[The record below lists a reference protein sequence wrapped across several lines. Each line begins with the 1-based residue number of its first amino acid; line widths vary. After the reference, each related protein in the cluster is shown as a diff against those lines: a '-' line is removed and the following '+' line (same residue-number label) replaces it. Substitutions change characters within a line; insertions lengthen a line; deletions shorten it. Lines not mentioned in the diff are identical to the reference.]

1 MRLVHYR
8 TPAGERWGTCDDG
21 RTIIEQPRC
30 HSLAELA
37 AAIERHELD
46 DATEV
51 PLTEVEL
58 RAPVVPLVRNAFCV
72 GWNYDDHFA
81 EGRAARGPAGAT
93 EIPDRPT
100 FFTKATEAIIGP
112 NDDIESHAAISQTLD
127 WEVEL
132 AVVIGRRGR
141 DIAED
146 EALDHVLGFAVAN
159 DVTAR
164 NVQRGHG
171 GQWFRGKSLDGTS
184 PVGPWIVTRDAFG
197 EIGGH
202 RITCR
207 VNGETMQDATLADL
221 HFDVPRI
228 LAELSAGLTLLPG
241 DVILTGTPSGVGFAR
256 EPARFLAV
264 GDVVESEIEGIGTL
278 RNTVR

>member
-1 MRLVHYR
+1 M
-8 TPAGERWGTCDDG
+8 
-21 RTIIEQPRC
+21 
-30 HSLAELA
+30 
-37 AAIERHELD
+37 
-46 DATEV
+46 
-51 PLTEVEL
+51 EL
-58 RAPVVPLVRNAFCV
+58 RRPLRR
-72 GWNYDDHFA
+72 GSR
-81 EGRAARGPAGAT
+81 GARTGAAT

-112 NDDIESHAAISQTLD
+112 NDDIDSHVAISQTLD

-146 EALDHVLGFAVAN
+146 EALDHVLGFTVAN

-197 EIGGH
+197 DIGSH

-207 VNGETMQDATLADL
+207 VNGETVQDARLRDL

-256 EPARFLAV
+256 EPARFLTV
-264 GDVVESEIEGIGTL
+264 GDVVESEIDGIGTL

>member
-1 MRLVHYR
+1 MRLMHYR

-21 RTIIEQPRC
+21 RTILEQPRC
-30 HSLAELA
+30 HSLVDLA
-37 AAIERHELD
+37 AAVERNDLD
-46 DATEV
+46 DGAGVALED
-51 PLTEVEL
+51 VEL
-58 RAPVVPLVRNAFCV
+58 RSPVAPLVRNAFCV

-112 NDDIESHAAISQTLD
+112 ADDIESHAAISQTLD

-146 EALDHVLGFAVAN
+146 AALDHVLGFTVAN

-197 EIGGH
+197 DVGSH

-207 VNGETMQDATLADL
+207 VNGETMQDASLSSL

-256 EPARFLAV
+256 EPARFLSA